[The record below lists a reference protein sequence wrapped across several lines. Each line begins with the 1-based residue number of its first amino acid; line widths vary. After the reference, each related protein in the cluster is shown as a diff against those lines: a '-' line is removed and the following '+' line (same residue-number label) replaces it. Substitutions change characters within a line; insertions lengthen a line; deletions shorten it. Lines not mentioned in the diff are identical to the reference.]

1 MKLMKIEKV
10 TSDAVVANT
19 AFHVDVSKCVEIA
32 VAATTCTMTIA
43 NAGADSI
50 VTFTVDGTDAAEKL
64 LNATKIADYLAVT
77 ISDLVTNRTNPHKS
91 SAVFELITSYA
102 DFEAKT
108 GITFTGDTGPLV
120 TTALS

>member
-1 MKLMKIEKV
+1 MKLVKIEKV

-43 NAGADSI
+43 NAAADPI

-64 LNATKIADYLAVT
+64 LNATKIADYLATT
-77 ISDLVTNRTNPHKS
+77 ISDLVTNKTNPNKS
-91 SAVFELITSYA
+91 SSVFNLITSYA

-108 GITFTGDTGPLV
+108 GILFTGSTGPLV
-120 TTALS
+120 TTVLS

>member
-1 MKLMKIEKV
+1 MKFMKIEKV

-19 AFHVDVSKCVEIA
+19 AFIVDVSKCVEIA

-43 NAGADSI
+43 NAGADSV
-50 VTFTVDGTDAAEKL
+50 VTFTVDGTDADEKL
-64 LNATKIADYLAVT
+64 LNATKIADYLATT

-91 SAVFELITSYA
+91 SAVFDLITSYA

-108 GITFTGDTGPLV
+108 GIVNTGSTGPLV
-120 TTALS
+120 TTAIA